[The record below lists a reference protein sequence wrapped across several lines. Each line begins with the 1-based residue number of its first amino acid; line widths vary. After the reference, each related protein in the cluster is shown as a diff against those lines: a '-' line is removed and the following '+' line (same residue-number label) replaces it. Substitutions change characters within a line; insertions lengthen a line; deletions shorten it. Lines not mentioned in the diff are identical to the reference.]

1 MNDLTSPNDQVPLG
15 VRQEILRKSISCD
28 CKEIINPLD
37 VKTCKKC
44 GIQLKPIEKIVQ
56 EKLFLTQELGVAKT
70 KVEKLLNSQEK
81 NEPKLLKKIQTL
93 KEELESKTD
102 ELAKVKLDMEILGQK
117 LIDEIEKRAEIQ
129 HASENV
135 NTEIE
140 ELTQSLFEEANTL
153 VANEARERSSAQEK
167 TMALAKQLAVA
178 NTNLLVEQAQ
188 VRELRARV
196 SQLEEMHEAALKAA
210 QPKPLEVKVPEPE
223 SQPEELFNDF
233 LFRHFEDL
241 VIRAPKLQITKIHD
255 LIYMR
260 NSLEDDVTPCLR
272 FGGNP
277 RTSTK
282 KFIDAI
288 LANTC
293 FIEEMSNAQ
302 IDELVERDAR
312 FIKSSQEKL
321 EKKQQQASTPTT
333 SLFNKTMLERIT
345 TALTTPTAESTDQS
359 GCSTCGI
366 DQVYRYRF
374 KISDVQQDL
383 WYPICLDCRSRLLSV
398 IDFYQFIR
406 NLRQGLFT
414 QRSSKDLYFESLSL
428 KRKMFYTR
436 IGAGSVKHPDTLF
449 KQIIPVRPNS
459 SILASYVS
467 PVLDNLNILP
477 PPLEM
482 PEAPPGFSYT
492 SFKQSKK

>member
-1 MNDLTSPNDQVPLG
+1 MSNESPSDQVLLG

-28 CKEIINPLD
+28 CKEIINPD
-37 VKTCKKC
+37 DIKTCKKC
-44 GIQLKPIEKIVQ
+44 GIQLKPIQKLLQ
-56 EKLFLTQELGVAKT
+56 DNLFLTQELGVAKA
-70 KVEKLLNSQEK
+70 KVEKLLNSQER
-81 NEPKLLKKIQTL
+81 NDHKLAKKMQSL
-93 KEELESKTD
+93 KEELDLKSD
-102 ELAKVKLDMEILGQK
+102 ELLKTKLDMEILGQK

-129 HASENV
+129 HGSENV
-135 NTEIE
+135 NAEIE

-167 TMALAKQLAVA
+167 TVVMAKQLAIA

-210 QPKPLEVKVPEPE
+210 RPAPLEVKVAEPE
-223 SQPEELFNDF
+223 TQPDELFNDM

-255 LIYMR
+255 LTYMR
-260 NSLEDDVTPCLR
+260 NALEDDVTPCLR

-293 FIEEMSNAQ
+293 FIEEMNNAQ
-302 IDELVERDAR
+302 INELVERDAK
-312 FIKSSQEKL
+312 FLKTSQEKK
-321 EKKQQQASTPTT
+321 EKKEQQASTPTT

-345 TALTTPTAESTDQS
+345 TALTSPAADSTDQS

-383 WYPICLDCRSRLLSV
+383 WYPICLDCRSRLHSV
-398 IDFYQFIR
+398 VDFYQFIR
-406 NLRQGLFT
+406 NMRQGLFT
-414 QRSSKDLYFESLSL
+414 SRSSKDLYFESLSL

-436 IGAGSVKHPDTLF
+436 IGAGSVKNPDSVF
-449 KQIIPVRPNS
+449 KKIIPVRPNS
-459 SILASYVS
+459 AIMVSYSS
-467 PVLDNLNILP
+467 PALIDDLSVLP

-482 PEAPPGFSYT
+482 PEAPSGFSY
-492 SFKQSKK
+492 SKEPRN